1 MIDKLRSLLAHPQ
14 FERFIVVLIVIN
26 AITLGLETS
35 PAARASIGPF
45 LTFLDHAIL
54 AIFVIEVSAR
64 ILVHRGAFFR
74 DPWSLFDLFVVAI
87 ALVPTTDSLSVL
99 RALRILRVLRLVTA
113 VPSLRKVVG
122 GLITALPGMGSIGLL
137 LGIIFY
143 VFAVIGTKLYG
154 EAAPE
159 LFGSLGSSAY
169 TLFQAMTF
177 DDWSNGIVKPLTE
190 KGFASSWFFVIT
202 FMVISAFM
210 ALNLFIGVVV
220 TALDAV
226 TDDDRPKITHPA
238 GSEQEILHRLDAVAT
253 EIQGLRAELARR
265 QAPGA

>member
-1 MIDKLRSLLAHPQ
+1 MNDKLRALLAHPR
-14 FERFIVVLIVIN
+14 FERFIVALIVIN
-26 AITLGLETS
+26 AVALGLETS
-35 PAARASIGPF
+35 STARAAIGPV
-45 LTFLDHAIL
+45 LTFLDTAIL
-54 AIFVIEVSAR
+54 TVFVIEVTAR
-64 ILVHRGAFFR
+64 IIVHRGAFFR

-87 ALVPTTDSLSVL
+87 SVLPTTDSLTVL
-99 RALRILRVLRLVTA
+99 RALRILRVLRLITT
-113 VPSLRKVVG
+113 VPALRKVVG

-137 LGIIFY
+137 LGLIFY

-159 LFGSLGSSAY
+159 QFGTLGATAY

-177 DDWSNGIVKPLTE
+177 DDWSNGIVKPLME
-190 KGFASSWFFVIT
+190 KGFASAWFFLIS

-226 TDDDRPKITHPA
+226 TDEDQPKLTHPA
-238 GSEQEILHRLDAVAT
+238 GSELEVLHRLDAVAA

-265 QAPGA
+265 QSGG

>member
-1 MIDKLRSLLAHPQ
+1 MFDKLRAFLADPR
-14 FERFIVVLIVIN
+14 FERFIVLLIIIN

-35 PAARASIGPF
+35 PWARASFGQI
-45 LTFLDHAIL
+45 LTILDHAIL
-54 AIFVIEVSAR
+54 TIFVIEVSAR

-87 ALVPTTDSLSVL
+87 ALIPTTDSLSVL

-113 VPSLRKVVG
+113 VPALRKVVG

-137 LGIIFY
+137 LGLIFY

-159 LFGSLGSSAY
+159 LFGSLGATAY

-190 KGFASSWFFVIT
+190 KGFGTAWFFIIS

-226 TDDDRPKITHPA
+226 TDEDQPKLTHPA
-238 GSEQEILHRLDAVAT
+238 GSEQELLQRLDAVAG

-265 QAPGA
+265 QRPV